1 VVYDCIVVRPLT
13 DVAED
18 SDEYME
24 SDVED
29 GPEDED
35 DYEEMMDE
43 DDYEEMMNES
53 EIVRS

>member
-1 VVYDCIVVRPLT
+1 VVYDCIVVRSVT

-29 GPEDED
+29 ESEDGD

-43 DDYEEMMNES
+43 S
-53 EIVRS
+53 EFV

>member
-1 VVYDCIVVRPLT
+1 MVYDCIVVRPLT

-29 GPEDED
+29 ESDED

-43 DDYEEMMNES
+43 SEM
-53 EIVRS
+53 V

>member
-13 DVAED
+13 HVAED

-29 GPEDED
+29 EESDED
-35 DYEEMMDE
+35 DYEEMKDE
-43 DDYEEMMNES
+43 EL
-53 EIVRS
+53 

>member
-1 VVYDCIVVRPLT
+1 MVYDCIIVRSLT

-29 GPEDED
+29 NPEGED
-35 DYEEMMDE
+35 EEMMDE